1 MLMDQIAEIFS
12 YSFMTR
18 AFLTGFFV
26 SMIAPVIG
34 SFLVVRRIAIISDV
48 FSHITLAGIAFG
60 LFFKVNPFISGIVS
74 AVLSSFFVEFV
85 RHKKTVSVESILAM
99 IMPVG
104 LAVALILISF
114 SDGVNTNLNSYF
126 FGSITAV
133 SDSEFYSVIFISIIV
148 LAMFLFFY
156 RQFLYASFDEESARL
171 SNINVKMI
179 NYIFMILTALTISLT
194 MKIVGVFLVGALS
207 VIPVLSANQIVAG
220 FKKSIFVSIIIS
232 FLSTFLGIFL
242 SYFLSIPAG
251 PAIILILFLI
261 FLVNFFILRK
271 FLKI

>member
-1 MLMDQIAEIFS
+1 MSEITEIFN
-12 YSFMTR
+12 YNFIIR
-18 AFLTGFFV
+18 AFLAGFFI
-26 SMIAPVIG
+26 SIIAPLIG
-34 SFLVVRRIAIISDV
+34 SFLVVRRIGIISDV
-48 FSHITLAGIAFG
+48 FSHIILAGIAFG
-60 LFFKVNPFISGIVS
+60 LFFRINPFISGIFS

-104 LAVALILISF
+104 LAVALILINF
-114 SDGVNTNLNSYF
+114 SDGGNANLNSYF

-133 SDSEFYSVIFISIIV
+133 SDYDFYFVIFISVVV

-156 RQFLYASFDEESARL
+156 REFFYTSFDEESAKL
-171 SNINVKMI
+171 SNINVTVI
-179 NYIFMILTALTISLT
+179 NYIFMILTALTISLAI
-194 MKIVGVFLVGALS
+194 KIVGVFLVGALL
-207 VIPVLSANQIVAG
+207 VIPVLSANQIVIG
-220 FKKSIFVSIIIS
+220 FKKSIFLSIIIS

-242 SYFLSIPAG
+242 SYFLYIPAG

-261 FLVNFFILRK
+261 FLINFFILRK